1 MKIKRGPSWVPF
13 FILVVVAKS
22 DYTYCVDKKALIA
35 KIIEKLEEERTA
47 LAQAAISTYEAA
59 THEESE
65 AEDQYDTRGLEASYL
80 AGAQAKRVIDLEQF
94 ITYCKF
100 LEVKA
105 YGEEDPINAGALV
118 ELDQDGKISWVFLLP
133 KGGGMSLEFDGHTI
147 QIVTPKSPLGDAIVG
162 RHAGDL
168 ALVDTGKETREYEIV
183 SVH

>member
-1 MKIKRGPSWVPF
+1 M
-13 FILVVVAKS
+13 
-22 DYTYCVDKKALIA
+22 DKKALIA
-35 KIIEKLEEERTA
+35 QIIEKLEEERTA
-47 LAQAAISTYEAA
+47 QAQAAISTYEAA

-80 AGAQAKRVIDLEQF
+80 AGAQAKRVIELEQF

-100 LEVKA
+100 LDVKTF
-105 YGEEDPINAGALV
+105 GEDDPINAGALV
-118 ELDQDGKISWVFLLP
+118 ELDHDGKITWAFLLP
-133 KGGGMSLEFDGHTI
+133 KGGGMSIDFGGHTI

>member
-1 MKIKRGPSWVPF
+1 
-13 FILVVVAKS
+13 
-22 DYTYCVDKKALIA
+22 VDKKALINI
-35 KIIEKLEEERTA
+35 IIEKLEEERNA
-47 LAQAAISTYEAA
+47 LAQAAMSTYEAA

-100 LEVKA
+100 LDVKNF
-105 YGEEDPINAGALV
+105 GEDTPINASALV
-118 ELDQDGKISWVFLLP
+118 ELDHDGKISWVFLLP
-133 KGGGMSLEFDGHTI
+133 KGGGMSVDFGGHTI
-147 QIVTPKSPLGDAIVG
+147 QIVTPKSPLGEALVG
-162 RHAGDL
+162 RHAGDV